1 MLIRALELRQAIYL
15 VGYCCC
21 CSPLIEELFILR
33 ACQRAASCVC
43 CGRPDPVL
51 LWQMCHAQTLIISST
66 EGMPVF
72 HIRFHCQVKTKLS
85 SNSNTVNCI
94 LNMMVPRC
102 LLSSEIRLTLNR
114 LQAPGG
120 RKFVMII
127 KLRGWCRGRRT
138 FRAPSNTSCLTPAP
152 ESGQKHPTL
161 RPNPSSI
168 LYPFP
173 LSLQTECQG
182 VGVKIFPTMVHH

>member
-1 MLIRALELRQAIYL
+1 
-15 VGYCCC
+15 
-21 CSPLIEELFILR
+21 
-33 ACQRAASCVC
+33 
-43 CGRPDPVL
+43 
-51 LWQMCHAQTLIISST
+51 MCHAQTLIISST

-85 SNSNTVNCI
+85 SSSKTVNCI

-152 ESGQKHPTL
+152 ESRSETPNTKAQSQFYFIPLPLVPSNRVSRGRGENIPLQWYTTNILLRHRLAPT
-161 RPNPSSI
+161 I
-168 LYPFP
+168 HTLYYWCALEP
-173 LSLQTECQG
+173 LITVLY
-182 VGVKIFPTMVHH
+182 